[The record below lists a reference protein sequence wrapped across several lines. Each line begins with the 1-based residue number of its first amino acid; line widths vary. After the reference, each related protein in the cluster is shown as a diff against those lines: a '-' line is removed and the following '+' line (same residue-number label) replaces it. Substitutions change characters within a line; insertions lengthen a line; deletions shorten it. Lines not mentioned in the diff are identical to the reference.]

1 MLIILGFNYT
11 FNIMNLQKEESSYC
25 QGMKPFVYS
34 VKRNRD
40 NDTNLWTRGG
50 ENIEYYKN
58 NLKTKK
64 PRCTVR
70 SY

>member
-1 MLIILGFNYT
+1 
-11 FNIMNLQKEESSYC
+11 
-25 QGMKPFVYS
+25 MKPFVYS
-34 VKRNRD
+34 VKKNRE
-40 NDTNLWTRGG
+40 NDTNNWVRGG

-70 SY
+70 NSLMYP